1 MPGRLNLTTMRA
13 ELELIFG
20 SQAIGDT
27 RVDRWINL
35 ALDEITGSID
45 FVAQLETV
53 SFNTVDG
60 TVGYNEASD
69 CLGVSAVWDST
80 NNNRLLFS
88 PPRNFIRLDETV
100 EGPPKRYTR
109 MASQLHLWPTPNAVF
124 AIKYLNRQANP
135 GWSTAN
141 AGADTSGIPSTWD
154 PVLLALSAHYGFSA
168 LEELDRAAYWH
179 QKAMTLIRSRLT
191 DDERDSEGEA
201 EPLSV
206 VDSWDEL
213 QQHMDYDFT
222 EGM

>member
-60 TVGYNEASD
+60 IVEYNEASD

-80 NNNRLLFS
+80 NNNKLL
-88 PPRNFIRLDETV
+88 I
-100 EGPPKRYTR
+100 
-109 MASQLHLWPTPNAVF
+109 
-124 AIKYLNRQANP
+124 
-135 GWSTAN
+135 
-141 AGADTSGIPSTWD
+141 
-154 PVLLALSAHYGFSA
+154 
-168 LEELDRAAYWH
+168 
-179 QKAMTLIRSRLT
+179 
-191 DDERDSEGEA
+191 
-201 EPLSV
+201 
-206 VDSWDEL
+206 
-213 QQHMDYDFT
+213 
-222 EGM
+222 